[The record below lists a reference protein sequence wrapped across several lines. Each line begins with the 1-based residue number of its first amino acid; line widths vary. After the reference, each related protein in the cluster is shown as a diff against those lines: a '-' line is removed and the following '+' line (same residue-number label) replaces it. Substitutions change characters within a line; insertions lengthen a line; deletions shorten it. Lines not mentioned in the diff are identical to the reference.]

1 MIIETF
7 LAYIIMILPSL
18 ITILGGI
25 ATCALTINKIR
36 KSSAEANKV
45 AAEAKEV
52 MDEVKGSKEVK
63 ELRALIKEEMA
74 EKKAL
79 IKALTLAAEE
89 LRHIHEAHPEWLEED
104 NEQ

>member
-45 AAEAKEV
+45 ATEAKEV
-52 MDEVKGSKEVK
+52 MDEVKGSKEIK
-63 ELRALIKEEMA
+63 ELRNLIKETMA
-74 EKKAL
+74 EKKEL
-79 IKALTLAAEE
+79 VKALTLTTEE
-89 LRHIHEAHPEWLEED
+89 LRRIHKKHPEWLED
-104 NEQ
+104 NE

>member
-36 KSSAEANKV
+36 KSSAEASKV
-45 AAEAKEV
+45 ATEAKEV
-52 MDEVKGSKEVK
+52 MDEVKASKEIK
-63 ELRALIKEEMA
+63 ELRNLVKETMA
-74 EKKAL
+74 EKKEL
-79 IKALTLAAEE
+79 VKALTLATEE
-89 LRHIHEAHPEWLEED
+89 LRHIHKKHPEWLED
-104 NEQ
+104 NE

>member
-7 LAYIIMILPSL
+7 LAYLIMILPAL

-25 ATCALTINKIR
+25 ATCAITINKIR

-52 MDEVKGSKEVK
+52 MNEVKGSKEIK
-63 ELRALIKEEMA
+63 ELRNLIKEEMA

-79 IKALTLAAEE
+79 VKALTLAAEE
-89 LRHIHEAHPEWLEED
+89 LRHIHEAHPEWLED
-104 NEQ
+104 NEK